1 MLVVTP
7 FPGSVRGLPG
17 DGRRAA
23 RRPAA
28 GCRPP
33 AGGGRRSVP
42 PRTRLRCPGPCPTGV
57 GASRRPVRRSDSVDR
72 GRQGRRPAPTS
83 VPVRRPNWPCR
94 GRRLPKV
101 TSERVPGNADLPSS
115 RRRAGRHPHP
125 GAGRGRADP
134 ARSRLR
140 HPVPVHLGQPAR
152 TALPR
157 RARPPRVNRPPGLDT
172 GSADRT
178 CRPRPRGEQPLLFQG
193 WTTSENAFIFLRK
206 RGGVVRMA
214 RQGAPP
220 PSIRTPSPFEEPSC
234 RICSRTPWPRPP
246 SP

>member
-1 MLVVTP
+1 
-7 FPGSVRGLPG
+7 
-17 DGRRAA
+17 
-23 RRPAA
+23 
-28 GCRPP
+28 
-33 AGGGRRSVP
+33 
-42 PRTRLRCPGPCPTGV
+42 
-57 GASRRPVRRSDSVDR
+57 
-72 GRQGRRPAPTS
+72 
-83 VPVRRPNWPCR
+83 
-94 GRRLPKV
+94 
-101 TSERVPGNADLPSS
+101 
-115 RRRAGRHPHP
+115 
-125 GAGRGRADP
+125 
-134 ARSRLR
+134 
-140 HPVPVHLGQPAR
+140 
-152 TALPR
+152 
-157 RARPPRVNRPPGLDT
+157 VNRPPGLDT

>member
-1 MLVVTP
+1 MCRCSPSHPFRAPSAAFRVTAVLRP
-7 FPGSVRGLPG
+7 ARS
-17 DGRRAA
+17 AA
-23 RRPAA
+23 R
-28 GCRPP
+28 CRPP

-42 PRTRLRCPGPCPTGV
+42 PRPRLRCPGPCPTGV

-140 HPVPVHLGQPAR
+140 HPVPVHRGQPAR

-178 CRPRPRGEQPLLFQG
+178 CRPRSRGEQLLCFRVG
-193 WTTSENAFIFLRK
+193 RRLKMPSSFCA
-206 RGGVVRMA
+206 RG
-214 RQGAPP
+214 
-220 PSIRTPSPFEEPSC
+220 EES
-234 RICSRTPWPRPP
+234 
-246 SP
+246 